1 MPSPDRMPYPKSPEP
16 PQRGVGNREKC
27 KSWDPNLQIYL
38 QMYLQ
43 IFFEEPIQML
53 TESQVLVELIEIG
66 LSERLWSPPPGPP
79 RLDDLRL
86 K

>member
-1 MPSPDRMPYPKSPEP
+1 MRNVK
-16 PQRGVGNREKC
+16 VGTLIWRYTF
-27 KSWDPNLQIYL
+27 NLQIYL

-66 LSERLWSPPPGPP
+66 YGSYGMGARV
-79 RLDDLRL
+79 
-86 K
+86 